1 MEVLQWGCHDP
12 ASLFWL
18 DRPPEVNLQA
28 ARRLLLMLG
37 ALEGERLS
45 ARGRKMAAMGND
57 PRLAAMLVN
66 AGEGD
71 SAATAA
77 MLAAILEGPAARR
90 RYGFKR
96 AIFAATA
103 GLAAA

>member
-45 ARGRKMAAMGND
+45 ARGRKMAATGND

-77 MLAAILEGPAARR
+77 MLAAILRTSARR

-96 AIFAATA
+96 SIFAATA

>member
-1 MEVLQWGCHDP
+1 M
-12 ASLFWL
+12 
-18 DRPPEVNLQA
+18 NLQA

-37 ALEGERLS
+37 ALEWR
-45 ARGRKMAAMGND
+45 AVKRAGRKMAAMGND

-77 MLAAILEGPAARR
+77 MLAAILRIHARR

-96 AIFAATA
+96 SIFAATA
-103 GLAAA
+103 GW